1 MGLRERLIDLWWKS
15 PTASAIS
22 QGLEVVVSRAFDKNP
37 LVPRTRSR
45 QRELVGRG
53 LMLIAPFVLVAAGF
67 DFIHAFPY
75 GLMYDDGYFYAQI
88 AYNLGRLG
96 ASTFDGVNVTSG
108 YHLPW
113 GAALGLVSWLV
124 GLVTASKEAHLYAF
138 QVLFAALALHT
149 ARSFFSRRIEQFGAV
164 VLVVMGSLL
173 METLLLSCLL
183 LMLARLETQHPGDAS
198 ERSDA
203 TVLAI
208 AFLVPLVRIDAA
220 LILVVYAALR
230 AFGEGI
236 RAALRLLGAV
246 ALGVLVQVAL
256 MLAIFGEPFSVSA
269 GIKAR
274 GAAPFSERVW
284 DSLVGPEGIALG
296 YLMRSGLFLALALV
310 TLSLCLVERRSLANR
325 RLFSLGA
332 GASAFSGGHFVAHL
346 IPFWCYLPAYLVL
359 WYALTH
365 SELRGPTLSR
375 IRQATVVGV
384 ALLAVAFCG
393 HKLKLH
399 VANREIAR
407 GARDFVARI
416 QDHVSE
422 GGRIYQID
430 GAGFTGFFSGRA
442 VVDGDGLVN
451 SYEYA
456 RRMREGRL
464 AGILDEQQICYVIT
478 NRRAADGRLV
488 DFGGLVVTESDVEE
502 VFRTSTYGR
511 FPTTDF
517 VLFRRLAPMCSG
529 AVG

>member
-1 MGLRERLIDLWWKS
+1 MGLGERLIYLWWEC
-15 PTASAIS
+15 PTVRAIS
-22 QGLEVVVSRAFDKNP
+22 QGLEVVVTSTFDKNP
-37 LVPRTRSR
+37 LVPRTRNRSR
-45 QRELVGRG
+45 QLVGRG

-124 GLVTASKEAHLYAF
+124 GLLTPSKEAHLYAF
-138 QVLFAALALHT
+138 QVLFAALALLT
-149 ARSFFSRRIEQFGAV
+149 ARSFFSRRIEQFCAV

-183 LMLARLETQHPGDAS
+183 LMFARLQTRHPEAA
-198 ERSDA
+198 ERSDR
-203 TVLAI
+203 TQLAI

-220 LILVVYAALR
+220 LILAVYAALR
-230 AFGEGI
+230 AFDEGI
-236 RAALRLLGAV
+236 RAVLRLLGAV
-246 ALGVLVQVAL
+246 ALGALAQVVL

-274 GAAPFSERVW
+274 SAAPFSERVW

-296 YLMRSGLFLALALV
+296 YLMRSGLFLGLALV
-310 TLSLCLVERRSLANR
+310 TLSLCRVERRSLANR

-332 GASAFSGGHFVAHL
+332 GAALFSGGHLVSHL

-359 WYALTH
+359 WYGLTRC
-365 SELRGPTLSR
+365 ELRSPTLSG
-375 IRQATVVGV
+375 IRRATVVGV
-384 ALLAVAFCG
+384 ALLALAFCG

-399 VANREIAR
+399 VANHEIAR

-416 QDHVSE
+416 QDHVPE

-430 GAGFTGFFSGRA
+430 GAGFTGFFSERP

-517 VLFRRLAPMCSG
+517 VLFRRLAPACSE
-529 AVG
+529 AAR

>member
-1 MGLRERLIDLWWKS
+1 
-15 PTASAIS
+15 
-22 QGLEVVVSRAFDKNP
+22 
-37 LVPRTRSR
+37 
-45 QRELVGRG
+45 
-53 LMLIAPFVLVAAGF
+53 MLIVALVLVAAGF

-113 GAALGLVSWLV
+113 GAALGALSWLV
-124 GLVTASKEAHLYAF
+124 GRITWAKAAHLYAF
-138 QVLFAALALHT
+138 QVLFAALALLA
-149 ARSFFSRRIEQFGAV
+149 ARSFFSRRIEQFCAV

-183 LMLARLETQHPGDAS
+183 LLFARLETRPPSEAP
-198 ERSDA
+198 ERSDR
-203 TVLAI
+203 TQLAI
-208 AFLVPLVRIDAA
+208 ALLVPLVRIDAA
-220 LILVVYAALR
+220 LILAVYAALR
-230 AFGEGI
+230 AFDERS
-236 RAALRLLGAV
+236 RAVLRLLGAV
-246 ALGVLVQVAL
+246 ALGALAQVAL

-274 GAAPFSERVW
+274 SAAPFSERVW
-284 DSLVGPEGIALG
+284 GSLVGPEGIALG
-296 YLMRSGLFLALALV
+296 YMMRSGLFLGLALV

-332 GASAFSGGHFVAHL
+332 GAAVFSAGHLVSHL

-359 WYALTH
+359 WYALTRC
-365 SELRGPTLSR
+365 ELRGPTLSR
-375 IRQATVVGV
+375 IRRATVVGV

-399 VANREIAR
+399 VTNHEIAR

-416 QDHVSE
+416 QDHVPE

-430 GAGFTGFFSGRA
+430 GAGFTGFFSERA

-517 VLFRRLAPMCSG
+517 VLFRRLAPACPEAAG
-529 AVG
+529 